1 MVEEKG
7 PVDMEASHDISHL
20 EPHTPMKLNK
30 RKQNSQV
37 FHLHVAT
44 M

>member
-7 PVDMEASHDISHL
+7 AVDMEASHGISHL
-20 EPHTPMKLNK
+20 EPHTPMKLSK
-30 RKQNSQV
+30 RKQSSQV
-37 FHLHVAT
+37 FQLTIAT